1 MPQFPPGSPFEK
13 FFHDFLEHGL
23 PKGDHPDLEP
33 RKATSLGSGFII
45 DPAGYIVTNNHV
57 IADADEITVI
67 LHDNTNLK
75 AKVVGRDTK
84 TDIALLKVKA
94 DKPLPAVA
102 WGDSDVARV
111 GDWVLAIGN
120 PFGLG
125 GSVTAGILSA
135 RQRDINS
142 GPYDDFLQ
150 TDAPIN
156 RGNSG
161 GPMFNMDGQVI
172 GINTAI
178 YSPSGGSIGIGF
190 AIPSALAKEV
200 VAELK
205 DEADHTVHRG
215 WLGVRIQAVTDEIA
229 ESLGLDKAR
238 GALVASVSD
247 KGPAQAAGYPAG
259 RRDPELRR
267 QGCRRHAA
275 PAAARRRDAGQQ
287 DRRRD
292 AVAQARRDQV
302 QVKVGQLEES
312 DQQQASAQ
320 EAPKKTRQDRGR
332 PGQDARPDPLRHHAR
347 PQGQVFAGRRCQGRR
362 RRRCRQGQ
370 LGRRQG
376 RAPRRP
382 DHGGRAGRGEK
393 PAGCQPARIDEAKKS
408 GRKSILLL
416 VERQGDL
423 RFVALRL
430 DQGEHAAEEMS
441 GSGGEF
447 RLPIALGVEEAGQ
460 IGMVETPARGGGDRG
475 FGAKGDAE
483 AGGGQHRQIVGA
495 VADRDRLSAG
505 AMPVLGGERQQRLPF
520 GLAGHDRRQH
530 PAGEPAR
537 RRSPADWRRRGRSR
551 VRRATRRRRP

>member
-1 MPQFPPGSPFEK
+1 MPSRPSTLVRRAAAAAFAALLIVVPAALATGPALARPAPDSFADLAAKLLPSVVNISTTQTLKTAGGDQAGPEMPQFPPGSPFEE
-13 FFHDFLEHGL
+13 FFHDFFEHGL
-23 PKGDHPDLEP
+23 PKGGHPDAAP

-84 TDIALLKVKA
+84 TDIALLKVKT
-94 DKPLPAVA
+94 DKPMAA
-102 WGDSDVARV
+102 TSWGDSDAARV

-190 AIPSALAKEV
+190 AIPAALAKAV
-200 VAELK
+200 VGELK
-205 DEADHTVHRG
+205 TESDHAVHRG

-247 KGPAQAAGYPAG
+247 HGPAEAAGIKPG
-259 RRDPELRR
+259 DIVLSFDGKDVSDMRRLPRLVAETPVDK
-267 QGCRRHAA
+267 
-275 PAAARRRDAGQQ
+275 
-287 DRRRD
+287 
-292 AVAQARRDQV
+292 AVAVTVWRKRAETSLR
-302 QVKVGQLEES
+302 VKVGKLDES
-312 DQQQASAQ
+312 DQKQANAQ
-320 EAPKKTRQDRGR
+320 EPQKHPAKTETGLVKALGLTLSGITPELKDKYSLGDDAKGVVVVEVAKNSAAADKGVH
-332 PGQDARPDPLRHHAR
+332 PGDVIMEAAQQEVKSPEELS
-347 PQGQVFAGRRCQGRR
+347 GKV
-362 RRRCRQGQ
+362 
-370 LGRRQG
+370 
-376 RAPRRP
+376 
-382 DHGGRAGRGEK
+382 
-393 PAGCQPARIDEAKKS
+393 DEAKKS

-423 RFVALRL
+423 RFVALRV
-430 DQGEHAAEEMS
+430 DQG
-441 GSGGEF
+441 
-447 RLPIALGVEEAGQ
+447 
-460 IGMVETPARGGGDRG
+460 
-475 FGAKGDAE
+475 
-483 AGGGQHRQIVGA
+483 
-495 VADRDRLSAG
+495 
-505 AMPVLGGERQQRLPF
+505 
-520 GLAGHDRRQH
+520 
-530 PAGEPAR
+530 
-537 RRSPADWRRRGRSR
+537 
-551 VRRATRRRRP
+551 